1 MYVPIFSVV
10 ENDCG
15 IAKEHNAKRNNGGCE
30 ETEPKGVGRDV
41 GPVRAQVGVRES
53 DDGCIFLIH
62 KGIDFKKS
70 KISKRNGH

>member
-1 MYVPIFSVV
+1 MWVSYVPIFSVV

-41 GPVRAQVGVRES
+41 GPVRA
-53 DDGCIFLIH
+53 
-62 KGIDFKKS
+62 
-70 KISKRNGH
+70 